1 MSGTDEL
8 EAYIQLMNLMLEHP
22 FTTEIPIANGGRRN
36 SSEEFIFAI
45 TPSRYRKLDQI
56 RGDYKFKYSGGEYE
70 CNIVQLIRN
79 QVRLRIEGLDARQ
92 KHIKSGAI
100 NVDMSNIIE
109 REIWGLHQLREENFV
124 GKMHL
129 LFGNGEIAGGVQS
142 ECIFEEKKLIEEQKR
157 AVEYAVGVRDVYLI
171 WGPPG
176 TGKTTIVPEIV
187 RNYIRLHKDTNPKIL
202 VCSYTNRAVDN
213 VVMKLFDR
221 CKNIIV
227 RFGSSTL
234 TDRRYK
240 DALFDELLKKNRK
253 EIEKA
258 IEKKFKLLLSPLKR
272 EKKEKENEVESKN
285 REKGR
290 VEEKKKRIKREID
303 ALNAEINRIKKQ
315 ITDKEHTLLKTNLEE
330 EIVRSNGQLQQY
342 RDNHIEL
349 PAKKEGINEGIK
361 ELEKHV
367 SKLKDVKS
375 EFDGQ
380 LAEWTEKE
388 KNTANVIL
396 IIVYYLDFAEGPRQ
410 EIE

>member
-1 MSGTDEL
+1 MSEMSEEL
-8 EAYIQLMNLMLEHP
+8 DAYIKLMDLQLENP
-22 FTTEIPIANGGRRN
+22 FTTEIPIANGSRRN

-45 TPSRYRKLDQI
+45 TPSRYRKLEQI
-56 RGDYKFKYSGGEYE
+56 RGDYNFKYSGGEYE

-100 NVDMSNIIE
+100 NVDTSNIIE
-109 REIWGLHQLREENFV
+109 REIWGLHQLRGENFV
-124 GKMHL
+124 GKRHL
-129 LFGNGEIAGGVQS
+129 LFGDGEIAGGVQS

-227 RFGSSTL
+227 RFGSSML

-258 IEKKFKLLLSPLKR
+258 IEKKFKRLLSPLKR
-272 EKKEKENEVESKN
+272 ERKEKENEVELKN
-285 REKGR
+285 GEKGQ

-303 ALNAEINRIKKQ
+303 ALNPHSA
-315 ITDKEHTLLKTNLEE
+315 L
-330 EIVRSNGQLQQY
+330 
-342 RDNHIEL
+342 
-349 PAKKEGINEGIK
+349 
-361 ELEKHV
+361 
-367 SKLKDVKS
+367 
-375 EFDGQ
+375 
-380 LAEWTEKE
+380 
-388 KNTANVIL
+388 
-396 IIVYYLDFAEGPRQ
+396 
-410 EIE
+410 